1 GAILGVGYLRDFKL
15 FHYIEQEDNTA
26 ILKSKAS
33 TKQQKID
40 HLFDVGDYRE
50 KIKKID
56 SAKELIASLKTTAK
70 REDLSSRK
78 TEIEQLHRSV
88 NVGNENVSEPF
99 QRLISATHQPWDH
112 EDIVVK
118 SSIIATWLGDDGAL
132 NRLRKFIEGVDNFI
146 NSKYNSKIDKVL
158 KP

>member
-1 GAILGVGYLRDFKL
+1 M
-15 FHYIEQEDNTA
+15 
-26 ILKSKAS
+26 
-33 TKQQKID
+33 
-40 HLFDVGDYRE
+40 
-50 KIKKID
+50 
-56 SAKELIASLKTTAK
+56 IASLKTTAK

-118 SSIIATWLGDDGAL
+118 SSIIATWLGDEGAL

-158 KP
+158 KPKQEALESLLRFGGRLDSIAVYKNDVALYGGLSS